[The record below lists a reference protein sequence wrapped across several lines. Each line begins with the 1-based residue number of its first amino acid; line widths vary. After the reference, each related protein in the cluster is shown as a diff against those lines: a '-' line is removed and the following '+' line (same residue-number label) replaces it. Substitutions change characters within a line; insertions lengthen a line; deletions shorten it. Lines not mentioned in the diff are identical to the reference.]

1 MFSKRKGGGVSG
13 GVQAGR
19 NAPAAGARPSCV
31 CPFVFESPV
40 NAKVKQTTSVLSG
53 FDATVFFFL
62 YLFYC
67 FYILKVLQT
76 ASGSKAGSSATAGR
90 GVVTNLGER
99 GVGDESTHYSP

>member
-1 MFSKRKGGGVSG
+1 MCLVKGGGVSG

-19 NAPAAGARPSCV
+19 NTPAAGARPSCV

-53 FDATVFFFL
+53 FDGTVFSSFIYFIV
-62 YLFYC
+62 FTS
-67 FYILKVLQT
+67 LKVLQT
-76 ASGSKAGSSATAGR
+76 ASGSKAGPSATAGR

-99 GVGDESTHYSP
+99 GVGDESTHYPP